1 MSDEFADLLVA
12 NLEHA
17 ATFGDRFDDV
27 QEGQAP
33 DAVTVCCSDS
43 RVLQDEMW
51 GNAEPG
57 HVFTVGN
64 IGNRVTQRPN
74 DAEPVVSGDVVYPI
88 AYAGTDVAVVVG
100 HTGCG
105 AVTATYEAIRHDRA
119 GEDGAVHPAGV
130 ERCLEL
136 LRPGLEPGVDELPEG
151 LDDAAAVNR
160 LVEYNVDRQV
170 AALRNSEDVPDDV
183 AVYGVVYDFQD
194 VYEGSRGEVHVVNV
208 DGERDPD
215 ALRAR
220 HPELADRVDRLL
232 EY

>member
-1 MSDEFADLLVA
+1 MSDAFADLLVA

-17 ATFGDRFDDV
+17 AEFDDRFDDV

-33 DAVTVCCSDS
+33 DAVTICCADS
-43 RVLQDEMW
+43 RVLQDAMW
-51 GNAEPG
+51 GNVEPG

-64 IGNRVTQRPN
+64 IGNRVTQNP
-74 DAEPVVSGDVVYPI
+74 DGAAPAVAGDVVYPI
-88 AYAGTDVAVVVG
+88 AHAGTDVAVVVG

-105 AVTATYEAIRHDRA
+105 AVTATYEAIRQDHA
-119 GEDGAVHPAGV
+119 GENGAVHPAGV

-136 LRPGLEPGVDELPEG
+136 LRPSLESGVGALPGG
-151 LDDAAAVNR
+151 IDDAAAVNR
-160 LVEYNVDRQV
+160 LVEYNVDSQV
-170 AALRNSEDVPDDV
+170 AALVHGEDVPDDV

-194 VYEGSRGEVHVVNV
+194 VYDGSRGEIHVVNV

-215 ALRAR
+215 ALEDR
-220 HPELADRVDRLL
+220 HPELADRVDRLF